1 MLNFTFNNFLNWRMI
16 PLQCCVCFCR
26 ATWISHKYKILKSS
40 LACEFTF
47 MFAINIWL
55 MGFQAVIANASL
67 VAMFLPI
74 LQGPLQTP
82 TCLSMV
88 LSHLLH
94 LILLHHRIQ
103 SPWTL
108 LRSHHMLFSVG
119 LSKDCPSLPSTGS
132 NFLSTEA
139 SFLIFQ
145 ATAGIASTGSRASAQ
160 IPLRSLCYGFMLC
173 SLSVFTNNVSC
184 VVVNK
189 VQSCGE
195 GCVLG
200 HGDLFYISSSL
211 WFSSACPTPVL
222 IPAQWPSPFP
232 PIPTKGPGCKCWRGR
247 LRLGAFEDLHT
258 GNHHAQRTVTQR
270 GNGNHHDSSE
280 ILMRKKD
287 KSLLTAF

>member
-1 MLNFTFNNFLNWRMI
+1 
-16 PLQCCVCFCR
+16 
-26 ATWISHKYKILKSS
+26 
-40 LACEFTF
+40 
-47 MFAINIWL
+47 

-74 LQGPLQTP
+74 LQGPLLP
-82 TCLSMV
+82 D
-88 LSHLLH
+88 SHLSLRGAQSPSSSH
-94 LILLHHRIQ
+94 PASSFRIQ

-108 LRSHHMLFSVG
+108 LRSHLMLFSVG

-145 ATAGIASTGSRASAQ
+145 ATAGIASMGAGQVRRFLSAGPVLWVYALWLSR
-160 IPLRSLCYGFMLC
+160 LF
-173 SLSVFTNNVSC
+173 NNVSC

-195 GCVLG
+195 GCVW
-200 HGDLFYISSSL
+200 DMETYFISSSAS
-211 WFSSACPTPVL
+211 WFSSACP
-222 IPAQWPSPFP
+222 ASPSLSRPSDHLPFP

-258 GNHHAQRTVTQR
+258 GNHHAQRTVTQK
-270 GNGNHHDSSE
+270 
-280 ILMRKKD
+280 RKW
-287 KSLLTAF
+287 KSP